1 MATTQIPVYIPLGM
15 AEQFKALMESNYNLS
30 IERDGWHL
38 SVKETEEE
46 DWGEEGVDWEWE
58 YYDEEE
64 TEMEAE
70 AEPKSV
76 VETVNAEARE
86 EEVKEKTKSKGAESK
101 KKRKTSAYQCFCSGS
116 INMMRKS
123 DPELLENLEKNNG
136 LWKHL
141 GAEWQ
146 KIKLNV
152 SAFQVYQDQA
162 DIINGNSEL
171 EAEKE
176 TKKETKKRKTSA
188 YQCFCSGSINMM
200 RKSSPELLESLEKS
214 NGLWKHLGAEWQK
227 IKLNVDALQVYQD
240 QADMINGNSSESD
253 SEPEGHVEVEK
264 VLSHHQVAGKPK
276 GRYKIKF
283 VGFKKPEWVDG
294 EDCACDELIQEYWN
308 R

>member
-15 AEQFKALMESNYNLS
+15 AAEFKALMESNYDLS

-58 YYDEEE
+58 YYDEE
-64 TEMEAE
+64 AE

-86 EEVKEKTKSKGAESK
+86 EEVKEKTKTKGAEPKSKGAEPKTKGAEPK

-123 DPELLENLEKNNG
+123 D
-136 LWKHL
+136 
-141 GAEWQ
+141 
-146 KIKLNV
+146 
-152 SAFQVYQDQA
+152 
-162 DIINGNSEL
+162 
-171 EAEKE
+171 
-176 TKKETKKRKTSA
+176 
-188 YQCFCSGSINMM
+188 
-200 RKSSPELLESLEKS
+200 PELLESLEKS

-227 IKLNVDALQVYQD
+227 IKLNVDAFQVYQD

>member
-15 AEQFKALMESNYNLS
+15 AEQFKALMESNYDLS

-64 TEMEAE
+64 EAE

-86 EEVKEKTKSKGAESK
+86 EEEVKEKTK
-101 KKRKTSAYQCFCSGS
+101 
-116 INMMRKS
+116 
-123 DPELLENLEKNNG
+123 
-136 LWKHL
+136 
-141 GAEWQ
+141 
-146 KIKLNV
+146 
-152 SAFQVYQDQA
+152 
-162 DIINGNSEL
+162 
-171 EAEKE
+171 
-176 TKKETKKRKTSA
+176 KKRKTSA

-227 IKLNVDALQVYQD
+227 IKLNVSAFQVYQD
-240 QADMINGNSSESD
+240 QADIINGISSESD